1 MYSVRGMV
9 VWTVVV
15 FSVSGMMMRMS
26 IMMSRYMLCL
36 VWLMPM
42 CSNRFWGRTL
52 TLPVGFIYMG
62 ICGPWSARRF
72 SPVSCPRGMLMGMS
86 AS

>member
-15 FSVSGMMMRMS
+15 FSVNGMMMRMS
-26 IMMSRYMLCL
+26 IMILRYMLCF

-42 CSNRFWGRTL
+42 CSNRFCDSTL

-62 ICGPWSARRF
+62 ICGPWLARMLI
-72 SPVSCPRGMLMGMS
+72 PDSCPRGMLMGMS